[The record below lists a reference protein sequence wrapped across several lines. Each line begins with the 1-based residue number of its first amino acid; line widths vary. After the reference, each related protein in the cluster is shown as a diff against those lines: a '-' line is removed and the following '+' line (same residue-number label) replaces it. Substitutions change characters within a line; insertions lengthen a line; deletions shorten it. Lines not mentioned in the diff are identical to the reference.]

1 MKTARVDWR
10 YRLTILSRTLAAALG
25 GYALTAAFAGTLS
38 LALALALAMPRV
50 DAVLTATMLAWL
62 VYAAAVAWV
71 FYARTSWGAWL
82 GLLAP
87 AAVMGAMAMAP
98 RWLGAAA

>member
-10 YRLTILSRTLAAALG
+10 YRLTIASRTLAAAAG
-25 GYALTAAFAGTLS
+25 GYAVAAAFAVALS
-38 LALALALAMPRV
+38 LALAKAMPRV

-62 VYAAAVAWV
+62 AYAAAVAWV

-82 GLLAP
+82 GTLAP
-87 AAVMGAMAMAP
+87 AAVMGAVAMAP
-98 RWLGAAA
+98 RWLGATA

>member
-1 MKTARVDWR
+1 MNTARVDWR

-25 GYALTAAFAGTLS
+25 GYALTAAFAGALS
-38 LALALALAMPRV
+38 LALAQAMPRV

-71 FYARTSWGAWL
+71 FYARPSWGAWL
-82 GLLAP
+82 GMLAP

>member
-1 MKTARVDWR
+1 MKTAQVDWR
-10 YRLTILSRTLAAALG
+10 YRLTIASRTLAAAAG
-25 GYALTAAFAGTLS
+25 GYAVAAGFAAALS
-38 LALALALAMPRV
+38 LALAQAMPRV

-62 VYAAAVAWV
+62 AYAAAVAWV

-82 GLLAP
+82 GTLAP
-87 AAVMGAMAMAP
+87 AAVMGAVAMAP

>member
-25 GYALTAAFAGTLS
+25 GYALTAAFAGALS
-38 LALALALAMPRV
+38 LALAQAMPRV

-82 GLLAP
+82 GMLAP
-87 AAVMGAMAMAP
+87 AAAMGAMAMAP

>member
-1 MKTARVDWR
+1 MA
-10 YRLTILSRTLAAALG
+10 
-25 GYALTAAFAGTLS
+25 LS
-38 LALALALAMPRV
+38 LALAQPCQV

-82 GLLAP
+82 GMLAP
-87 AAVMGAMAMAP
+87 PPDGRHGHGAALA
-98 RWLGAAA
+98 GAAA

>member
-1 MKTARVDWR
+1 
-10 YRLTILSRTLAAALG
+10 
-25 GYALTAAFAGTLS
+25 
-38 LALALALAMPRV
+38 MPRV

-82 GLLAP
+82 ACWHLP
-87 AAVMGAMAMAP
+87 P
-98 RWLGAAA
+98 

>member
-25 GYALTAAFAGTLS
+25 GYALTAAFAGALS
-38 LALALALAMPRV
+38 RALAQAMPRV

-82 GLLAP
+82 GMLAL

>member
-10 YRLTILSRTLAAALG
+10 YRLTVASRTLAAAAG
-25 GYALTAAFAGTLS
+25 GYAVAAAFAAALS
-38 LALALALAMPRV
+38 LTLAQAMPRV

-62 VYAAAVAWV
+62 AYAAAVAWV

-82 GLLAP
+82 GTLAP
-87 AAVMGAMAMAP
+87 AAVMGAVAMGP
-98 RWLGAAA
+98 RWLGAAG

>member
-1 MKTARVDWR
+1 MRVTHPLWR
-10 YRLTILSRTLAAALG
+10 YRLNVASRTLAATAG
-25 GYALTAAFAGTLS
+25 GYALAAAAAAALS
-38 LALALALAMPRV
+38 LVLAPALARV

>member
-25 GYALTAAFAGTLS
+25 GYALTAAFAGALS
-38 LALALALAMPRV
+38 LALAQAMPRV

-62 VYAAAVAWV
+62 V

>member
-1 MKTARVDWR
+1 MLTEAVDTLWGAR
-10 YRLTILSRTLAAALG
+10 S
-25 GYALTAAFAGTLS
+25 
-38 LALALALAMPRV
+38 
-50 DAVLTATMLAWL
+50 
-62 VYAAAVAWV
+62 AAAVAWV